1 MEGII
6 ASIITSVLA
15 LVGVIITNMK
25 SNQAI
30 ENKLTVAQAVTDT
43 KIDQLTEEV
52 KKHNNFASRMPVVE
66 EQIKVINH
74 RLEDLE
80 EHDREEA
87 KKYTNTHG

>member
-6 ASIITSVLA
+6 SAFVSSALA
-15 LVGVIITNMK
+15 LIGVIITNMR

-30 ENKLTVAQAVTDT
+30 ENKLTTSQAVTDT

-52 KKHNNFASRMPVVE
+52 KKHNNFAMRMPVVE

-74 RLEDLE
+74 RIEDLE
-80 EHDREEA
+80 HLTGG
-87 KKYTNTHG
+87 KKNDD